1 MLLNKSIPNLKINII
16 NLLFALIPASYIAG
30 NLILNVNI
38 VLFIILVSVFYG
50 KDLFGLKLHFLDKFI
65 IIFFCYTLLTS
76 FYNNIFVFA
85 DDKTPDDYTIIIKS
99 IFYTR
104 FLILYFIIRLLIEKD
119 LLNLKYF
126 FISSTVF
133 SIFVCL
139 RFNLSI

>member
-119 LLNLKYF
+119 FEIKYF
-126 FISSTVF
+126 YLFNCFLNICVP
-133 SIFVCL
+133 